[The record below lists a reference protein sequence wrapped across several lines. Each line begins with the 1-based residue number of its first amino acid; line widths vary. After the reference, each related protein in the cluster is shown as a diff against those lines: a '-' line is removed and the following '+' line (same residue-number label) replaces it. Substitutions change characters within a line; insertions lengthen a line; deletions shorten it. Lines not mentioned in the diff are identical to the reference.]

1 MQSATMS
8 TTKHK
13 GLLELTRTLL
23 LQQTMT
29 SLLETLTE
37 VVQSA
42 GIAESV
48 TLILFDNNS
57 ERVSFY
63 GFDSHHQ
70 PMNYEDE
77 TLLAT
82 GPVHGLLNNPKMQTW
97 RSEALHLRYPQLAVL
112 NLYPV
117 FTDYCLV
124 PLLAASG
131 LLGGCEFTRQR
142 AVPFSEE
149 DKNGLHEL
157 CMLAAIAVEQIK
169 LHENAQL
176 QQSLLRHERDD
187 FRILVDITNAVLSKL
202 DLDELTGEIA
212 KTIHHFF
219 HINAISIVL
228 CDAGKESEQASV
240 YATHYVQTHVA
251 EHEQTRMTLGGSLE
265 QQVMKNGE
273 MLLTNVRPSEEPE
286 DVGST
291 LFQLLWRDQ
300 TKTLCILPLRFGHKT
315 LGVLKLAQCQ
325 PDNFNSTNLRL
336 LQQIAERIAIA
347 VDNALA
353 YQEIKSLKEKL
364 QHENMYLTEQ
374 INSNNPDF
382 SDIVGRSSSM
392 SAVLKQVEIVAKSD
406 CSVLILGETGTG
418 KELIARAIHNLG
430 DRRDRRMV
438 KMNCAAMPAGLMESD
453 LFGHE
458 KGSFTGATA
467 QRMGRFELAD
477 QGTLFLDEVGE
488 IPLELQPKLLR
499 ILQEREFERVGGN
512 KLISVNVRMIAATNR
527 DLQQMVADK
536 EFRSDLY
543 YRLNVFPIVIPPL
556 RERPEDIPQLVK
568 FLTYKIAKRM
578 KRTIDSIPAETLRLL
593 SRMPWTGN
601 VRELENVIER
611 AVLLTR
617 GTVLDMQLEE
627 LNYPL
632 SISVPQKPANAP
644 PVAPISSLNED
655 EERERIIAVL
665 KETNGIVAGPRGA
678 AIRLG
683 LKRTTL
689 LSRIKKM
696 GIDVNRGAHVTPD
709 DPSFE

>member
-1 MQSATMS
+1 MS
-8 TTKHK
+8 ITKHK

-29 SLLETLTE
+29 SLLETLTQ
-37 VVQSA
+37 VAQGA
-42 GIAESV
+42 GIADTV
-48 TLILFDNNS
+48 TLVLFDNNS
-57 ERVSFY
+57 ERVCFY
-63 GFDSHHQ
+63 GIDPHHQ
-70 PMNYEDE
+70 PVSYEDE

-82 GPVHGLLNNPKMQTW
+82 GPVHALLNNPKTQVW
-97 RSEALHLRYPQLAVL
+97 RSDALHLRYPQLNAL
-112 NLYPV
+112 NLYPP
-117 FTDYCLV
+117 FSGYCLV
-124 PLLAASG
+124 PLLASSG
-131 LLGGCEFTRQR
+131 LLGGCEFTRQN
-142 AVPFSEE
+142 ATPFSEE

-157 CMLAAIAVEQIK
+157 CMLAAIAVEQIQ
-169 LHENAQL
+169 LRENAL
-176 QQSLLRHERDD
+176 FQQSQLRHERDD

-228 CDAGKESEQASV
+228 CDADKDSEQASV

-251 EHEQTRMTLGGSLE
+251 EREQSRMMLNGSLE
-265 QQVMKNGE
+265 QQVMKSGE
-273 MLLTNVRPSEEPE
+273 MLLTNVRPAEEFGSDE
-286 DVGST
+286 ST

-300 TKTLCILPLRFGHKT
+300 TQTLCILPLRFGHKT

-325 PDNFNSTNLRL
+325 PDNFNTANLHV

-364 QHENMYLTEQ
+364 QHENLYLTEQ

-382 SDIVGRSSSM
+382 SDIVGRSPSM

-430 DRRDRRMV
+430 DRRDQRMV

-477 QGTLFLDEVGE
+477 KGTLFLDEVGE
-488 IPLELQPKLLR
+488 IPIELQPKLLR
-499 ILQEREFERVGGN
+499 ILQEQEFERVGGN
-512 KLISVNVRMIAATNR
+512 KLISVDVRMIAATNR
-527 DLQQMVADK
+527 DLRQMVADK

-593 SRMPWTGN
+593 SRMPWPGN

-617 GTVLDMQLEE
+617 GTVLDLQLPE

-632 SISVPQKPANAP
+632 PMTPVVTPSVRESAPAPQL
-644 PVAPISSLNED
+644 SED
-655 EERERIIAVL
+655 DERARILQVL
-665 KETNGIVAGPRGA
+665 KETNGVVAGPRGA
-678 AIRLG
+678 AQRLG

-689 LSRIKKM
+689 LSRMKKL
-696 GIDVNRGAHVTPD
+696 GIAAH
-709 DPSFE
+709 

>member
-1 MQSATMS
+1 MS

-29 SLLETLTE
+29 SLLETLTQ
-37 VVQSA
+37 VIQTA
-42 GIAESV
+42 GIAEAV
-48 TLILFDNNS
+48 TLVLFDNNS

-63 GFDSHHQ
+63 GIDPHHQ
-70 PMNYEDE
+70 PVSYEDE

-82 GPVHGLLNNPKMQTW
+82 GPVHALLKNPKTQVW
-97 RSEALHLRYPQLAVL
+97 RSEALHLRYPQLAAL
-112 NLYPV
+112 NLYPA

-124 PLLAASG
+124 PLLASSG
-131 LLGGCEFTRQR
+131 LLGGCEFTRQHTT
-142 AVPFSEE
+142 PFSEE
-149 DKNGLHEL
+149 DKNGLYDL
-157 CMLAAIAVEQIK
+157 CTLAAIAVEQIQ
-169 LHENAQL
+169 LRENALL

-228 CDAGKESEQASV
+228 CDADKDSEQASV

-251 EHEQTRMTLGGSLE
+251 EREQSRMSLDGSLE

-273 MLLTNVRPSEEPE
+273 MLLTNVRAVEEPDDE
-286 DVGST
+286 SK

-325 PDNFNSTNLRL
+325 PDNFNSANLRV

-364 QHENMYLTEQ
+364 QHENLYLTEQ

-430 DRRDRRMV
+430 DRRDQRMV

-477 QGTLFLDEVGE
+477 KGTLFLDEVGE
-488 IPLELQPKLLR
+488 IPVELQPKLLR
-499 ILQEREFERVGGN
+499 ILQEQEFERVGGN
-512 KLISVNVRMIAATNR
+512 KLISVDVRMIAATNR
-527 DLQQMVADK
+527 DLRQMVADK

-593 SRMPWTGN
+593 SRMPWPGN

-617 GTVLDMQLEE
+617 GTVLDLQLPE

-632 SISVPQKPANAP
+632 PVSQPV
-644 PVAPISSLNED
+644 PVASAPDIAPAPHLSEED
-655 EERERIIAVL
+655 ERERILQVL
-665 KETNGIVAGPRGA
+665 KETNGVVAGPRGA
-678 AIRLG
+678 AQRLG

-689 LSRIKKM
+689 LSRMKKL
-696 GIDVNRGAHVTPD
+696 GIAAH
-709 DPSFE
+709 

>member
-29 SLLETLTE
+29 SLLETLTQ

-48 TLILFDNNS
+48 TLVLFDSTS

-63 GFDSHHQ
+63 GIDPHHQ
-70 PMNYEDE
+70 PVSYEDE

-82 GPVHGLLNNPKMQTW
+82 GPVHALLSNPKTQVW
-97 RSEALHLRYPQLAVL
+97 RSDALHLRYPQLAAL
-112 NLYPV
+112 NLYPA

-131 LLGGCEFTRQR
+131 LLGGCEFTRQH
-142 AVPFSEE
+142 AVTFSEE

-169 LHENAQL
+169 LRENALL

-228 CDAGKESEQASV
+228 CDADKDSEQASV
-240 YATHYVQTHVA
+240 YATHYIQTHVA
-251 EHEQTRMTLGGSLE
+251 EREQSRMTLAGSLE

-273 MLLTNVRPSEEPE
+273 MLLTNVRPSEEPDDE
-286 DVGST
+286 ST

-325 PDNFNSTNLRL
+325 PDNFNSANLRV

-364 QHENMYLTEQ
+364 QHENLYLTEQ

-382 SDIVGRSSSM
+382 SDIVGRSPGM

-430 DRRDRRMV
+430 DRRDQRMV

-527 DLQQMVADK
+527 DLRQMVADK

-593 SRMPWTGN
+593 SRMPWPGN

-617 GTVLDMQLEE
+617 GTVLDLQLPE

-632 SISVPQKPANAP
+632 
-644 PVAPISSLNED
+644 PVAPVAAPAFSEPTQPVNAD
-655 EERERIIAVL
+655 DERERIIAVL
-665 KETNGIVAGPRGA
+665 KETNGVVAGPHGA
-678 AIRLG
+678 AQRLG

-689 LSRIKKM
+689 LSRMKKL
-696 GIDVNRGAHVTPD
+696 GIAAH
-709 DPSFE
+709 

>member
-1 MQSATMS
+1 MS
-8 TTKHK
+8 ITKHK

-29 SLLETLTE
+29 SLLETLTQ
-37 VVQSA
+37 VAQGA
-42 GIAESV
+42 GIADSV
-48 TLILFDNNS
+48 TLVLFDNNS

-63 GFDSHHQ
+63 GIDPHHQ
-70 PMNYEDE
+70 PVSYEDE

-82 GPVHGLLNNPKMQTW
+82 GPVHALLNNPKTQVW
-97 RSEALHLRYPQLAVL
+97 RSDALHLRYPQLSAL
-112 NLYPV
+112 NLYPP
-117 FTDYCLV
+117 FSGYCLV
-124 PLLAASG
+124 PLLASSG
-131 LLGGCEFTRQR
+131 LLGGCEFTRQN
-142 AVPFSEE
+142 ATPFSEE

-157 CMLAAIAVEQIK
+157 CMLAAIAVEQIQ
-169 LHENAQL
+169 LRENAL
-176 QQSLLRHERDD
+176 FQQSQLRHERDD

-228 CDAGKESEQASV
+228 CDADKDSEQASV

-251 EHEQTRMTLGGSLE
+251 EREQSRMMLNGSLE
-265 QQVMKNGE
+265 QQVMKSGE
-273 MLLTNVRPSEEPE
+273 MLLTNVRPAEEFGSDE
-286 DVGST
+286 ST

-300 TKTLCILPLRFGHKT
+300 TQTLCILPLRFGHKT

-325 PDNFNSTNLRL
+325 PDNFNTANLHV

-364 QHENMYLTEQ
+364 QHENLYLTEQ

-382 SDIVGRSSSM
+382 SDIVGRSPSM

-430 DRRDRRMV
+430 DRRDQRMV

-477 QGTLFLDEVGE
+477 KGTLFLDEVGE
-488 IPLELQPKLLR
+488 IPIELQPKLLR
-499 ILQEREFERVGGN
+499 ILQEQEFERVGGN
-512 KLISVNVRMIAATNR
+512 KLISVDVRMIAATNR
-527 DLQQMVADK
+527 DLRQMVADK

-593 SRMPWTGN
+593 SRMPWPGN

-617 GTVLDMQLEE
+617 GTVLDLQLPE

-632 SISVPQKPANAP
+632 PMTPVVTPSVRESAPAPQL
-644 PVAPISSLNED
+644 SED
-655 EERERIIAVL
+655 DERARILQVL
-665 KETNGIVAGPRGA
+665 KETNGVVAGPRGA
-678 AIRLG
+678 AQRLG

-689 LSRIKKM
+689 LSRMKKL
-696 GIDVNRGAHVTPD
+696 GIAAH
-709 DPSFE
+709 

>member
-23 LQQTMT
+23 LQQNMT
-29 SLLETLTE
+29 SLLETLTQ

-42 GIAESV
+42 GIAEAV
-48 TLILFDNNS
+48 TLVLFDNNS

-63 GFDSHHQ
+63 GIDPHHQ
-70 PMNYEDE
+70 PVSYEDE

-82 GPVHGLLNNPKMQTW
+82 GPVHALLSNPKTQVW
-97 RSEALHLRYPQLAVL
+97 RSEALHLRYPQLAAL
-112 NLYPV
+112 NLYPA

-124 PLLAASG
+124 PLLASSG
-131 LLGGCEFTRQR
+131 LLGGCEFTRQH
-142 AVPFSEE
+142 ATPFSEE
-149 DKNGLHEL
+149 DKNGLYEL
-157 CMLAAIAVEQIK
+157 CTLAAIAVEQIQ
-169 LHENAQL
+169 LRENASL

-228 CDAGKESEQASV
+228 CDADKDSEQASV

-251 EHEQTRMTLGGSLE
+251 EREQSRMTLEGSLE

-273 MLLTNVRPSEEPE
+273 MLLTNVRSAEEPDNDE
-286 DVGST
+286 ST

-325 PDNFNSTNLRL
+325 PDNFNSANLRV

-364 QHENMYLTEQ
+364 QHENLYLTEQ

-430 DRRDRRMV
+430 DRRDQRMV

-477 QGTLFLDEVGE
+477 KGTLFLDEVGE
-488 IPLELQPKLLR
+488 IPIELQPKLLR
-499 ILQEREFERVGGN
+499 ILQEQEFERVGGN
-512 KLISVNVRMIAATNR
+512 KLISVDVRMIAATNR
-527 DLQQMVADK
+527 DLCQMVADK

-593 SRMPWTGN
+593 SRMPWPGN

-617 GTVLDMQLEE
+617 GTVLDLQLPE

-632 SISVPQKPANAP
+632 PVSQPERVMPAPDTAPVPHL
-644 PVAPISSLNED
+644 SEED
-655 EERERIIAVL
+655 ERERILQVL
-665 KETNGIVAGPRGA
+665 KETNGVVAGPRGA
-678 AIRLG
+678 AQRLG

-689 LSRIKKM
+689 LSRMKKL
-696 GIDVNRGAHVTPD
+696 GIAAH
-709 DPSFE
+709 

>member
-8 TTKHK
+8 ITKHK

-29 SLLETLTE
+29 SLLETLTQ
-37 VVQSA
+37 VVQGA
-42 GIAESV
+42 GIADAV
-48 TLILFDNNS
+48 TLVLFDIQALDNKS

-63 GFDSHHQ
+63 GIDPHHQ
-70 PMNYEDE
+70 PVSYEDE

-82 GPVHGLLNNPKMQTW
+82 GPVQALLSNPKIQVW
-97 RSEALHLRYPQLAVL
+97 RSDALHLHFPQLSAL
-112 NLYPV
+112 NLYPA
-117 FTDYCLV
+117 FSGYCLV
-124 PLLAASG
+124 PLVASSG
-131 LLGGCEFTRQR
+131 LLGGCEFTRQK
-142 AVPFSEE
+142 ATPFSEE

-157 CMLAAIAVEQIK
+157 CMLAAIAVEQIQ
-169 LHENAQL
+169 LRENAVF
-176 QQSLLRHERDD
+176 QQSQLRHERDD

-212 KTIHHFF
+212 NTIHHFF

-228 CDAGKESEQASV
+228 CDADKDSEQASV
-240 YATHYVQTHVA
+240 YATHYIQTHVA
-251 EHEQTRMTLGGSLE
+251 EREQSRMTLGGSLE
-265 QQVMKNGE
+265 QQVMKSGE
-273 MLLTNVRPSEEPE
+273 MLLTNARPSEEFRRDE
-286 DVGST
+286 ST

-325 PDNFNSTNLRL
+325 PDNFNTANLRV

-364 QHENMYLTEQ
+364 QHENLYLTEQ

-382 SDIVGRSSSM
+382 SDIVGRSPSM

-430 DRRDRRMV
+430 DRRNQRMV

-477 QGTLFLDEVGE
+477 KGTLFLDEVGE
-488 IPLELQPKLLR
+488 IPIELQPKLLR
-499 ILQEREFERVGGN
+499 ILQEQEFERVGGN
-512 KLISVNVRMIAATNR
+512 KLISVDVRMIAATNR
-527 DLQQMVADK
+527 DLRQMVADK

-578 KRTIDSIPAETLRLL
+578 KRTIDSIPAQTLRLL
-593 SRMPWTGN
+593 SRMPWPGN

-617 GTVLDMQLEE
+617 GTVLDLQLPE

-632 SISVPQKPANAP
+632 PMAHVVTPSVRESAPAPQL
-644 PVAPISSLNED
+644 SD
-655 EERERIIAVL
+655 DDERERILLVL
-665 KETNGIVAGPRGA
+665 KETNGVVAGPRGA
-678 AIRLG
+678 AQRLG

-689 LSRIKKM
+689 LSRMKKL
-696 GIDVNRGAHVTPD
+696 GIAAH
-709 DPSFE
+709 

>member
-8 TTKHK
+8 ITKHK

-29 SLLETLTE
+29 SLLETLTQ
-37 VVQSA
+37 VAQGA
-42 GIAESV
+42 GIADTV
-48 TLILFDNNS
+48 TLVLFDNNS
-57 ERVSFY
+57 ERVCFY
-63 GFDSHHQ
+63 GIDPHHQ
-70 PMNYEDE
+70 PVSYEDE
-77 TLLAT
+77 SLLAT
-82 GPVHGLLNNPKMQTW
+82 GPVHALLNNPKTQVW
-97 RSEALHLRYPQLAVL
+97 RSDALHLRYPQLSAL
-112 NLYPV
+112 NLYPP
-117 FTDYCLV
+117 FSGYCLV
-124 PLLAASG
+124 PLLASSG
-131 LLGGCEFTRQR
+131 LLGGCEFTRQN
-142 AVPFSEE
+142 ATPFSEE

-157 CMLAAIAVEQIK
+157 CMLAAIAVEQIQ
-169 LHENAQL
+169 LRENAL
-176 QQSLLRHERDD
+176 FQQSQLRHERDD

-228 CDAGKESEQASV
+228 CDADKDSEQASV

-251 EHEQTRMTLGGSLE
+251 EREQSRMMLNGSLE
-265 QQVMKNGE
+265 QQVMKSGE
-273 MLLTNVRPSEEPE
+273 MLLTNVRPAEEFGSDE
-286 DVGST
+286 ST

-300 TKTLCILPLRFGHKT
+300 TQTLCILPLRFGHKT

-325 PDNFNSTNLRL
+325 PDNFNTANLHV

-364 QHENMYLTEQ
+364 QHENLYLTEQ

-382 SDIVGRSSSM
+382 SDIVGRSPSM

-430 DRRDRRMV
+430 DRRDQRMV

-477 QGTLFLDEVGE
+477 KGTLFLDEVGE
-488 IPLELQPKLLR
+488 IPIELQPKLLR
-499 ILQEREFERVGGN
+499 ILQEQEFERVGGN
-512 KLISVNVRMIAATNR
+512 KLISVDVRMIAATNR
-527 DLQQMVADK
+527 DLRQMVADK

-593 SRMPWTGN
+593 SRMPWPGN

-617 GTVLDMQLEE
+617 GTVLDLQLPE

-632 SISVPQKPANAP
+632 PMAP
-644 PVAPISSLNED
+644 VVAPSVRETAPAPQLCED
-655 EERERIIAVL
+655 DERERILQVL
-665 KETNGIVAGPRGA
+665 KETNGVVAGPRGA
-678 AIRLG
+678 AQRLG

-689 LSRIKKM
+689 LSRMKKL
-696 GIDVNRGAHVTPD
+696 GITAH
-709 DPSFE
+709 

>member
-8 TTKHK
+8 ITKHK

-29 SLLETLTE
+29 SLLETLTQ
-37 VVQSA
+37 VAQGA
-42 GIAESV
+42 GIADSV
-48 TLILFDNNS
+48 TLVLFDNNS
-57 ERVSFY
+57 ERVCFY
-63 GFDSHHQ
+63 GIDPHHQ
-70 PMNYEDE
+70 PVSYEDE

-82 GPVHGLLNNPKMQTW
+82 GPVHALLNNPKTQVW
-97 RSEALHLRYPQLAVL
+97 RSDALHLRYPQLNAL
-112 NLYPV
+112 NLYPP
-117 FTDYCLV
+117 FSGYCLV
-124 PLLAASG
+124 PLLASSG
-131 LLGGCEFTRQR
+131 LLGGCEFTRQN
-142 AVPFSEE
+142 ATPFSEE

-157 CMLAAIAVEQIK
+157 CMLAAIAVEQIQ
-169 LHENAQL
+169 LRENAL
-176 QQSLLRHERDD
+176 FQQSQLRHERDD

-228 CDAGKESEQASV
+228 CDADKDSEQASV

-251 EHEQTRMTLGGSLE
+251 EREQSRMMLNGSLE
-265 QQVMKNGE
+265 QQVMKSGE
-273 MLLTNVRPSEEPE
+273 MLLTNVRPAEEFGSDE
-286 DVGST
+286 ST

-300 TKTLCILPLRFGHKT
+300 TQTLCILPLRFGHKT

-325 PDNFNSTNLRL
+325 PDNFNTANLHV

-364 QHENMYLTEQ
+364 QHENLYLTEQ

-382 SDIVGRSSSM
+382 SDIVGRSPSM

-430 DRRDRRMV
+430 DRRDQRMV

-477 QGTLFLDEVGE
+477 KGTLFLDEVGE
-488 IPLELQPKLLR
+488 IPIELQPKLLR
-499 ILQEREFERVGGN
+499 ILQEQEFERVGGN
-512 KLISVNVRMIAATNR
+512 KLISVDVRMIAATNR
-527 DLQQMVADK
+527 DLRQMVADK

-593 SRMPWTGN
+593 SRMPWPGN

-617 GTVLDMQLEE
+617 GTVLDLQLPE

-632 SISVPQKPANAP
+632 PMTPVVTPSVRESAPAPQL
-644 PVAPISSLNED
+644 SED
-655 EERERIIAVL
+655 DERARILQVL
-665 KETNGIVAGPRGA
+665 KETNGVVAGPRGA
-678 AIRLG
+678 AQRLG

-689 LSRIKKM
+689 LSRMKKL
-696 GIDVNRGAHVTPD
+696 GIAAH
-709 DPSFE
+709 